1 MASDETGFLIKK
13 QSDSWSYWNEV
24 RVNRNF
30 LHSDQSKILLRI
42 SVYVGKMELFRE
54 GLTCTVLTIKINNK
68 IQKKQGSTWKK
79 IPTRKFQIHSYR

>member
-42 SVYVGKMELFRE
+42 SVYVGKMKLFRE
-54 GLTCTVLTIKINNK
+54 GLTCTVLTIKIHNK

-79 IPTRKFQIHSYR
+79 IPTWKFQIHSYR